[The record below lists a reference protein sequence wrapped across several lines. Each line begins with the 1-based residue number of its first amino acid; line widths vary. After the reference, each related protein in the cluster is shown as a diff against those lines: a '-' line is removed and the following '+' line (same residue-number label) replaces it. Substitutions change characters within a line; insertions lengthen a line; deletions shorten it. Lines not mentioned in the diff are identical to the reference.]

1 MNFTFIE
8 ALAYCKRFNDEKS
21 KNFLEYIMLKYFNNN
36 NIFMKI
42 SDAAPILEAGDL
54 EMLIPIAE
62 SVE

>member
-8 ALAYCKRFNDEKS
+8 ALAYYKRFDDEKS

-42 SDAAPILEAGDL
+42 SDATPFLDAGDL